1 MSEIITKPKDSVNR
15 VISSQIIINNVDIT
29 NDFKIHKILTY
40 KEVNKI
46 SRAKIQF
53 FGGNANQNS
62 FEESEKSVFNPG
74 NSIEIKLKK
83 LFS

>member
-40 KEVNKI
+40 KEVSKI

-53 FGGNANQNS
+53 FAGNAN
-62 FEESEKSVFNPG
+62 
-74 NSIEIKLKK
+74 
-83 LFS
+83 